1 MKIVTIAVAALAAPI
16 ALAHPAYAA
25 PGDPVKVSDRLT
37 FDPIID
43 LRARYEAVDQPATD
57 ADAVTVRLR
66 AGFELKEKSGLSFLA
81 EGEGTLAI
89 GKDYNAFP
97 FAIVDSQ
104 RRTAYSVVADPMNVE
119 LNRLQLQYKSKAAT
133 LTVGRQRINLDDQR
147 FVGSVGWR
155 QNEQT
160 FDAARAEAK
169 LGPVT
174 LDGTYAISQRTIFG
188 AEAGPRTAY
197 DGDFVFLGA
206 GVKAGPVQLKAF
218 AYLLDYDLKEQAG
231 ALATSNADTQTYGLR
246 ATAGF
251 NLAAKTKLNLVASY
265 ARQSDWKDNPSN
277 YAVDYINAEA
287 GLAFG
292 DLGIT
297 GGYEKLGA
305 QGGKAFQTPMATL
318 HKFNG
323 WADLFLTTPANG
335 IEDFYAGLSYKL
347 PQVKA
352 LPGLNAAVTFHR
364 FESDTGSLH
373 YGDEWD
379 ASIGF
384 KVKRVGVLF
393 KFADY
398 NADLFGTDTR
408 KFWVQFE
415 MAY

>member
-1 MKIVTIAVAALAAPI
+1 MNRRAVEI
-16 ALAHPAYAA
+16 E
-25 PGDPVKVSDRLT
+25 V
-37 FDPIID
+37 
-43 LRARYEAVDQPATD
+43 
-57 ADAVTVRLR
+57 VR
-66 AGFELKEKSGLSFLA
+66 
-81 EGEGTLAI
+81 
-89 GKDYNAFP
+89 D
-97 FAIVDSQ
+97 
-104 RRTAYSVVADPMNVE
+104 
-119 LNRLQLQYKSKAAT
+119 
-133 LTVGRQRINLDDQR
+133 
-147 FVGSVGWR
+147 
-155 QNEQT
+155 
-160 FDAARAEAK
+160 
-169 LGPVT
+169 
-174 LDGTYAISQRTIFG
+174 
-188 AEAGPRTAY
+188 
-197 DGDFVFLGA
+197 
-206 GVKAGPVQLKAF
+206 
-218 AYLLDYDLKEQAG
+218 
-231 ALATSNADTQTYGLR
+231 
-246 ATAGF
+246 
-251 NLAAKTKLNLVASY
+251 
-265 ARQSDWKDNPSN
+265 
-277 YAVDYINAEA
+277 A